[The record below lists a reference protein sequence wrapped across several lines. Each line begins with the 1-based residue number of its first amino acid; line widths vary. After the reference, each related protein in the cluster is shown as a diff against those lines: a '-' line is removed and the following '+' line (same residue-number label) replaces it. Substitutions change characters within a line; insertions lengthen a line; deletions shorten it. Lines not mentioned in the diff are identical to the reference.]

1 MRKDIDIP
9 EVKNVYVAA
18 VQEFNKDFN
27 VTDWN
32 AYIIND
38 NAEPLETVIIVSQGY
53 DSEKMTAPMRKTI
66 AKLPAKGYAKIEFLE
81 ENVLKVNNFFTITY
95 FLNGKLYDKRFELPA
110 NSAIED
116 NEVAL
121 PVMSKKG
128 VLAR

>member
-66 AKLPAKGYAKIEFLE
+66 AQLPAKGYAKIEFLE

-116 NEVAL
+116 NVVAL